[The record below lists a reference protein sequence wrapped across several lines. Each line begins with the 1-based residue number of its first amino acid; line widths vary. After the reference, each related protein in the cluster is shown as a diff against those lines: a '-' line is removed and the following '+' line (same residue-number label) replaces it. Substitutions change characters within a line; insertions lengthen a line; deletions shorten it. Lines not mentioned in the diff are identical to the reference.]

1 MDQSA
6 QHEEHACSHPPQ
18 LQIVHKA
25 SSLVRHASHK
35 DGDQTRAVSYDLGS
49 KLLEEGQT
57 TDEIDFENSLWE
69 CPDDLKCEHI
79 PSVLR
84 LNYLIHD
91 LDCSQLPSKSD
102 DMPGKWNIMHLS
114 YHTQHII

>member
-1 MDQSA
+1 M
-6 QHEEHACSHPPQ
+6 
-18 LQIVHKA
+18 
-25 SSLVRHASHK
+25 VRHASHK

-69 CPDDLKCEHI
+69 HPDDLKCEHI